1 MWPTLM
7 SLFCEAAL
15 VAAEIEYVNRV
26 WNPPAA
32 YPPALRDVASRLPPD
47 TDAKE
52 PDLVTYT
59 HEAAHFLSKGRE
71 GYHGVYVGDGI
82 RVYIP
87 IPPLSTPLV
96 FASVPVEKR
105 GTIYQTY
112 LKQGMTTYWAARPL
126 MILDEWNAYLHG
138 ARARRELTMESRRET
153 TVHCATFANYAA
165 VLYEMARECDGYP
178 INELK
183 DFCNYQLD
191 RCREVIPD
199 WDELT
204 DAEFK

>member
-1 MWPTLM
+1 MILM
-7 SLFCEAAL
+7 SLFTEPVIA
-15 VAAEIEYVNRV
+15 AAEVEYVARV

-32 YPPALRDVASRLPPD
+32 YPQTLRDIASRLPPD
-47 TDAKE
+47 TDARE
-52 PDLVTYT
+52 PDLITYA
-59 HEAAHFLSKGRE
+59 HEGAHFLCRGRD
-71 GYHGVYVGDGI
+71 GYHGIYVGDGI

-87 IPPLSTPLV
+87 IPPISTALV
-96 FASVPVEKR
+96 FAAVPAEKR
-105 GTIYQTY
+105 GAIYETY
-112 LKQGMTTYWAARPL
+112 RRQGATEYWATRPL

-138 ARARRELTMESRRET
+138 SRTRKEISVEYRKET
-153 TVHCATFANYAA
+153 TLHCATFANYAA

-178 INELK
+178 ITELR

-199 WDELT
+199 WDSLT